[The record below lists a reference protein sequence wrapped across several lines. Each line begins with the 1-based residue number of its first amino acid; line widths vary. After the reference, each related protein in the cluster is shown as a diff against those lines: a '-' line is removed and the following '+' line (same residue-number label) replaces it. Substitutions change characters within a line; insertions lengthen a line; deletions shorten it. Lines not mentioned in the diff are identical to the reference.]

1 MKATRIERPFVGLPP
16 TLRKYLP
23 RGYMRMVRRILPQYS
38 KSYIYKV
45 CEGWKAS
52 DEVMNAIILVALA
65 NKANENKDSNNK
77 KRRRNRRRRDS

>member
-23 RGYMRMVRRILPQYS
+23 RGYMKMVRRILPQYS

-45 CEGWKAS
+45 CEGWKTS
-52 DEVMNAIILVALA
+52 DEVMNAIILVALS
-65 NKANENKDSNNK
+65 NRANENSNNK

>member
-1 MKATRIERPFVGLPP
+1 MKATRIERPFAGLPP

-23 RGYMRMVRRILPQYS
+23 RGYMRQVRRILPQYS

-45 CEGWKAS
+45 CEGWKTS
-52 DEVMNAIILVALA
+52 DEVMNAIILVALS
-65 NKANENKDSNNK
+65 NRANENSNNK